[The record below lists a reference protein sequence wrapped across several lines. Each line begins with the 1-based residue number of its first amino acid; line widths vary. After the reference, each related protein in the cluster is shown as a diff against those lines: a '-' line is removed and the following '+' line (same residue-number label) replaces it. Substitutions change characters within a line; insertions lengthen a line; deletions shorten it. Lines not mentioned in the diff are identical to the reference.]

1 MGTPTPSPKLTTEQ
15 PQSQHQPQ
23 RRRWGRWVALGG
35 LMTSGLGLGGLWY
48 GRYWLE
54 REFSP
59 WLAAELSKSL
69 QRPVQLGPVERITWQ
84 GVRFGPSVVPPTPQ
98 QPNFL
103 ATEAL
108 EIQVDFWQYRRDR
121 TIRLDVVAERP
132 RGYLEQN
139 ALTGSFLPELGPPTA
154 ERGLLDLR
162 TVRLRQ
168 GSVTLRPTT
177 GGAIALRN
185 LSVDSQWQTVD
196 PTQQRVAGTVQG
208 QVVLPELAAG
218 VPNPQALTQAI
229 AAGVTQGELAAT
241 GDWDLRAGRGTLTVQ
256 GRRLEMAIARNLVPD
271 LPLSQGIGT
280 GEAQLRFGAGGQ
292 LQQITGEGS
301 LQNGLAR
308 WPNAPQPLTQVQG
321 QGRFSWRKGIWETVL
336 TQGGGRYGAIAW
348 TATGTYRSDRGLDVT
363 LKTPAID
370 VGTWLREA
378 KAVPPVALSGPVQV
392 TATLRGQT
400 PELKAT
406 VQSTGPLQVDRLT
419 LSGFQAQV
427 SSQNFQV
434 FALQGVQAQGELG
447 GEAIANGEI
456 RLTKDIPELFLAG
469 QVSELPAEAYAA
481 GLGISLPISVG
492 TVSAAVQVTGTA
504 NQLQIASQVE
514 APNALYPTRADLRL
528 AGDTVEVRQAEV
540 RSPVGTV
547 AVRGQYNLRQG
558 TWRATANS
566 QGLPLQALVPQ
577 GRGTVIGQVDLQSR
591 GGFAPEAI
599 AAQVNFALP
608 AGLSLDGRVIPEAIA
623 GRLAWDGTNL
633 QLVEGRVGEGLRARG
648 TLDLAL
654 AASPSLTGVNLTVTG
669 AVPLADLRRVLPQL
683 PRNVVG
689 RSTFAGRI
697 SGDPANLQV
706 RGQATVAG
714 VEIGKVVPQGDG
726 TLAFT
731 GEVSGSVADP
741 QVRGTVTL
749 ANGRVD
755 RLTLPPLLTGPLGWD
770 GQGLRLDLTGDG
782 DRLQGTFARDFTP
795 QTLTAKLGTAELS
808 VTPEGN
814 GQRAIARGVPLALLG
829 AIVGQPN
836 VRGQANADLRVEWG
850 PRPRAVGTVTVQQP
864 QLGRIR
870 AERLQAQLTYQDGQF
885 RLQEGTLALERDAT
899 AGSYGFEIA
908 FDPQNPAQTTA
919 TITAKGGQLQ
929 DVVALM
935 QWVEPRDIGRGW
947 GEWAPATALVPPLA
961 LGLATGSSLYRQLE
975 YFAQVRARR
984 EQDEVTT
991 AQANL
996 NLPPLRLLTGK
1007 FGGTLSLK
1015 PGERGPILAADIQ
1028 GENWEYGKFAV
1039 DRVALKGKYQG
1050 ERLFLETLEATQGER
1065 LGRIADAQL
1074 SLGILTSNAS
1084 PLERLRYLQES
1095 QKGRIQLRDFP
1106 LAALRPFPF
1115 FANLPFDIDG
1125 DVSGEVTLGGTV
1137 ALPEAQ
1143 GQFRI
1148 ANGSFDRQAVKS
1160 AEADFNLKNLQ
1171 IQFKGRV
1178 LVSGEEP
1185 IVLSGTYP
1193 LVGDALDMTIAVK
1206 DEGLA
1211 FINIL
1216 NQPVQWQ
1223 GGQGQGN
1230 LTLSGTR
1237 RSPQVRGRIDLKDA
1251 EFRVV
1256 GLPSAIEQVSGFI
1269 EFGLTELLASLTGKF
1284 SDGDLKAEGRL
1295 PIAERA
1301 QTVEN
1306 PLTLSAEKLNLDLKD
1321 LYQGGAQGTVAVTGS
1336 VRSPI
1341 LSGEVILS
1349 DGRILLTGANG
1360 QGGNGGAA
1368 PDNLRLEGLL
1378 VRLADRVQI
1387 TQAPLLNFLARGEIS
1402 VSGTPR
1408 NLQPS
1413 GRIDVLGGQFNAIS
1427 ARFRLDRSFENFATF
1442 QPALGLNP
1450 TLNVRVTGVV
1460 PEVTRVPLPTNPLD
1474 AFNTTTNV
1482 PVTAAGAQR
1491 SLRVQATVTGTAGNP
1506 DIQLSSSP
1514 PRSQAEI
1521 LTLIGGGLLQ
1531 QQSDAAAAIAN
1542 LAGSTFIGF
1551 LQDAIGDVFSLSEF
1565 NLTPTTNNP
1574 VGGRRSGLALSA
1586 EGAIDIGRQF
1596 SISVRGVLND
1606 PAQPTTYTL
1615 RYRLDPNT
1623 LVRTSTDLQGNNSAS
1638 VEYETRF

>member
-1 MGTPTPSPKLTTEQ
+1 MGTPSPKLTTEQ
-15 PQSQHQPQ
+15 LQPKQ
-23 RRRWGRWVALGG
+23 RRWGRWVAVGG
-35 LMTSGLGLGGLWY
+35 LTAFGLGLGGLWY
-48 GRYWLE
+48 GRYWLQ

-98 QPNFL
+98 EPNFL
-103 ATEAL
+103 VAEAL

-132 RGYLEQN
+132 HGYLEQN
-139 ALTGSFLPELGPPTA
+139 ALTGSFLPELGPPMT
-154 ERGLLDLR
+154 ERGGIDLQ

-185 LSVDSQWQTVD
+185 LTVDSRWQTVD
-196 PTQQRVAGTVQG
+196 PTRQRVTGTARG

-218 VPNPQALTQAI
+218 VPNPQALTKAI
-229 AAGVTQGELAAT
+229 AAGTAQGELSLS
-241 GDWDLRAGRGTLTVQ
+241 GDWDLTVGQGTLTVQ
-256 GRRLEMAIARNLVPD
+256 GQRLGMAIARNLVPD
-271 LPLSQGIGT
+271 LPLQQGLGT

-308 WPNAPQPLTQVQG
+308 WPNTPQPLTRMAG
-321 QGRFSWRKGIWETVL
+321 KGRFSWQKGIWEAVL
-336 TQGGGRYGAIAW
+336 TQGEGRYGAIAL
-348 TATGTYRSDRGLDVT
+348 TATGTYRSDRGWDVT

-378 KAVPPVALSGPVQV
+378 KAVPPVVLAGPVQV

-406 VQSTGPLQVDRLT
+406 VQSTGPLQVDRFT

-456 RLTKDIPELFLAG
+456 RLTKDTPELFLAG
-469 QVSELPAEAYAA
+469 RVRDLPAEAYAA
-481 GLGISLPISVG
+481 ALDVSLPMAVG
-492 TVSAAVQVTGTA
+492 TVNAAVQVTGAA
-504 NQLQIASQVE
+504 NQLRIASQVE
-514 APNALYPTRADLRL
+514 APNALYPTQADVRL
-528 AGDTVEVRQAEV
+528 AGDTLEVRRAEV

-547 AVRGQYNLRQG
+547 AVQGQYNLRQG
-558 TWRATANS
+558 TWQATADS
-566 QGLPLQALVPQ
+566 QGLPLQALIPQ
-577 GRGTVIGQVDLQSR
+577 GRGTAIGRAKLQSR

-599 AAQVNFALP
+599 AAQVHFAVP
-608 AGLSLDGRVIPEAIA
+608 AGWSLDGREIPEAIA

-633 QLVEGRVGEGLRARG
+633 QVVEGRVGDRLRAQG
-648 TLDLAL
+648 TLDLAW
-654 AASPSLTGVNLTVTG
+654 ADSPRVTGVNLRVTG
-669 AVPLADLRRVLPQL
+669 TAPLAELRRVLPQL
-683 PRNVVG
+683 PGVG
-689 RSTFAGRI
+689 EGTFAGRI

-706 RGQATVAG
+706 RGQTTVSG
-714 VEIGKVVPQGDG
+714 VEIGKVVPQGAG
-726 TLAFT
+726 TLAFA
-731 GEVSGSVADP
+731 GEVRGPLADP
-741 QVRGTVTL
+741 QVQGTVTL

-755 RLTLPPLLTGPLGWD
+755 RLTLPSRLTGPLRWNE
-770 GQGLRLDLTGDG
+770 QGLRFDLTGDG
-782 DRLQGTFARDFTP
+782 DRLQGALARDFTP

-808 VTPEGN
+808 LTPEGN
-814 GQRAIARGVPLALLG
+814 GQRAIVRGVPLVLLG
-829 AIVGQPN
+829 AIVGQSN
-836 VRGQANADLRVEWG
+836 VRGQVSADLRVVWG
-850 PRPRAVGTVTVQQP
+850 PRPQAEGTVTVEQP

-870 AERLQAQLTYQDGQF
+870 AERLQAQLTYQNG
-885 RLQEGTLALERDAT
+885 RLRLREGTLALGET
-899 AGSYGFEIA
+899 AGSYGFEVD
-908 FDPQNPAQTTA
+908 FDPQNPSQTTA
-919 TITAKGGQLQ
+919 TVTAKGGQLQ

-961 LGLATGSSLYRQLE
+961 LGLAAGSSLYRQLE
-975 YFAQVRARR
+975 YFSQVQARR
-984 EQDEVTT
+984 EQDEIAA

-996 NLPPLRLLTGK
+996 NLPPLRLLTGT
-1007 FGGTLSLK
+1007 FDGTLSLK
-1015 PGERGPILAADIQ
+1015 PGERGPTLAADIQ

-1039 DRVALKGKYQG
+1039 DRVALKGEYRG
-1050 ERLFLETLEATQGER
+1050 ERLFLETLEAAQGER
-1065 LGRIADAQL
+1065 LGRLADVQL
-1074 SLGILTSNAS
+1074 SLGVLTSNAS
-1084 PLERLRYLQES
+1084 PLERLRYLQEP
-1095 QKGRIQLRDFP
+1095 QKGRIQLQDFP
-1106 LAALRPFPF
+1106 LATLRPFPF

-1143 GQFRI
+1143 GRFRI
-1148 ANGSFDRQAVKS
+1148 ANGSFDRQNVKS
-1160 AEADFNLKNLQ
+1160 AEAEFNLKNLQ
-1171 IQFKGRV
+1171 IRFKGQV

-1193 LVGDALDMTIAVK
+1193 LIGDALDVNIAVK
-1206 DEGLA
+1206 NEGLA

-1216 NQPVQWQ
+1216 NQPVRWQ

-1256 GLPSAIEQVSGFI
+1256 GLPAAIEQVSGFI

-1284 SDGDLKAEGRL
+1284 SDGNLKAQGRL
-1295 PIAERA
+1295 PISEGTQA
-1301 QTVEN
+1301 VEN
-1306 PLTLSAEKLNLDLKD
+1306 PLTLFAEKLNLDLKD

-1349 DGRILLTGANG
+1349 DGRILLTEANG
-1360 QGGNGGAA
+1360 GGGNGGTA
-1368 PDNLRLEGLL
+1368 PDNLRLEGLRVKL
-1378 VRLADRVQI
+1378 TDRVQI
-1387 TQAPLLNFLARGEIS
+1387 TRAPLLNFLAQGEIA
-1402 VSGTPR
+1402 VSGTLR

-1413 GRIDVLGGQFNAIS
+1413 GRIDLVGGQFNAIS

-1460 PEVTRVPLPTNPLD
+1460 PEVTRVPLPINPLD
-1474 AFNTTTNV
+1474 AFHTTANV
-1482 PVTAAGAQR
+1482 PVTAPGAQR
-1491 SLRVQATVTGTAGNP
+1491 SLRVQATVTGPASNP

-1551 LQDAIGDVFSLSEF
+1551 LQDAIGDVFNLSEF
-1565 NLTPTTNNP
+1565 NLTPTTTNP
-1574 VGGRRSGLALSA
+1574 VGGRSSGLALSA
-1586 EGAIDIGRQF
+1586 EGAVDIGRQF

-1623 LVRTSTDLQGNNSAS
+1623 LVRTSTDLQGNTSAS

>member
-1 MGTPTPSPKLTTEQ
+1 MDTPTPSPKSGTE
-15 PQSQHQPQ
+15 PSPPP
-23 RRRWGRWVALGG
+23 RRRWGRWVALGS
-35 LMTSGLGLGGLWY
+35 LTTLGLGLGGLWY
-48 GRYWLE
+48 GRYWLQ

-69 QRPVQLGPVERITWQ
+69 QRPVQLGPVERLTWR
-84 GVRFGPSVVPPTPQ
+84 GVRFGPSVVPPTAQ
-98 QPNFL
+98 EANFL
-103 ATEAL
+103 VAKAL
-108 EIQVDFWQYRRDR
+108 EVQVDFWQYRRDR
-121 TIRLDVVAERP
+121 TIRLDVVAEQP
-132 RGYLEQN
+132 HGYLEQN
-139 ALTGSFLPELGPPTA
+139 AVTGSFLPALGPPA
-154 ERGLLDLR
+154 AKRGLIDLQ

-168 GSVTLRPTT
+168 GSVTLRPLQ
-177 GGAIALRN
+177 GKPIALRN
-185 LSVDSQWQTVD
+185 LTVDSQWQTLD
-196 PTQQRVAGTVQG
+196 PVQQRVTGTVRG

-218 VPNPQALTQAI
+218 VPNPQTLTQAI
-229 AAGVTQGELAAT
+229 AAGAAQGELSAQV
-241 GDWDLRAGRGTLTVQ
+241 DWDLTVGQGTVTVE
-256 GRRLEMAIARNLVPD
+256 GKKLGVAIARNWLPD
-271 LPLSQGIGT
+271 LPLQQGAGAAA
-280 GEAQLRFGAGGQ
+280 AQLRFGAGGQ

-308 WPNAPQPLTQVQG
+308 GPNIPQPLSQVAG
-321 QGRFSWRKGIWETVL
+321 KGRFSWRQGIWEAVL
-336 TQGGGRYGAIAW
+336 TQGEGRYGAIAL

-363 LKTPAID
+363 LQTPAID
-370 VGTWLREA
+370 VGTWLQEA
-378 KAVPPVALSGPVQV
+378 KAVPPVALSGLVQV

-406 VQSTGPLQVDRLT
+406 VQSTGPLQVERFM

-434 FALQGVQAQGELG
+434 FALQGVQAQGERG

-456 RLTKDIPELFLAG
+456 RLTGETPELFLAG
-469 QVSELPAEAYAA
+469 RVRDLPAEAYAA
-481 GLGISLPISVG
+481 VLGTALPVPVG
-492 TVSAAVQVTGTA
+492 NLNAAVQVTGAA
-504 NQLQIASQVE
+504 NQLQITSQVE
-514 APNALYPTRADLRL
+514 APAALYPTRADLRL
-528 AGDTVEVRQAEV
+528 AEDTVEVLQAEV

-547 AVRGQYNLRQG
+547 AIRGQYNLRQG
-558 TWRATANS
+558 TWQATADS

-577 GRGTVIGQVDLQSR
+577 GRGTVIGQANLQSR

-608 AGLSLDGRVIPEAIA
+608 AGLSLDGREIPEAIA
-623 GRLAWDGTNL
+623 GQLTWDGTNL
-633 QLVEGRVGEGLRARG
+633 RLVEGRVGDLVRAQG
-648 TLDLAL
+648 TLDLVWG
-654 AASPSLTGVNLTVTG
+654 ASPSLTGVDVRVTG
-669 AVPLADLRRVLPQL
+669 AAPLADWRRLLPQL
-683 PRNVVG
+683 PAAIAG
-689 RSTFAGRI
+689 RGTFAGQI
-697 SGDPANLQV
+697 SGAPTNLQV
-706 RGQATVAG
+706 RGQTTVAG
-714 VEIGKVVPQGDG
+714 VEVGKVIPQGQG
-726 TLAFT
+726 TLAFH
-731 GEVSGSVADP
+731 GEVSGPVADP
-741 QVRGTVTL
+741 QVQGTVTL

-755 RLTLPPLLTGPLGWD
+755 RLTLPPRLTGPLRWD
-770 GQGLRLDLTGDG
+770 GQGLQFDLTGEG
-782 DRLQGTFARDFTP
+782 DRLQGAFNRDFTP

-808 VTPEGN
+808 LTPEGN

-829 AIVGQPN
+829 AIVGQN
-836 VRGQANADLRVEWG
+836 HVRGQANADLRVVWG
-850 PRPRAVGTVTVQQP
+850 PNLQAEGTITVQQP

-870 AERLQAQLTYQDGQF
+870 AERLQAQLTYQNGRF
-885 RLQEGTLALERDAT
+885 RLEEGTLALGRGEA
-899 AGSYGFEIA
+899 AGAYGFAIA

-947 GEWAPATALVPPLA
+947 GDWAPAAALVPPVA
-961 LGLATGSSLYRQLE
+961 LGLAAGSLYRQLE
-975 YFAQVRARR
+975 YFAQVQARI
-984 EQDEVTT
+984 EQDEVAA

-996 NLPPLRLLTGK
+996 NLPPLRLLQGR
-1007 FGGTLSLK
+1007 FDGTLSLR
-1015 PGERGPILAADIQ
+1015 PGDRRPILAADIR

-1039 DRVALKGKYQG
+1039 DRVILKGEYRG
-1050 ERLFLETLEATQGER
+1050 ERLFLETLEAVQGER
-1065 LGRIADAQL
+1065 LGRLADAQL
-1074 SLGILTSNAS
+1074 SLGILTSDAS
-1084 PLERLRYLQES
+1084 PLERLRYLQET
-1095 QKGRIQLRDFP
+1095 QKGRIQLQDFP
-1106 LAALRPFPF
+1106 LATLRPFPF

-1137 ALPEAQ
+1137 ALPEAE
-1143 GQFRI
+1143 GRFRI
-1148 ANGSFDRQAVKS
+1148 ANGSFDRQNVKS
-1160 AEADFNLKNLQ
+1160 AEADFRLKNLQ
-1171 IQFKGRV
+1171 IQFKGQV
-1178 LVSGEEP
+1178 LVAGEEP

-1193 LVGDALDMTIAVK
+1193 LMGDALDVNIAVK

-1216 NQPVQWQ
+1216 NQPVRWQ

-1256 GLPSAIEQVSGFI
+1256 GLPAAIEQVSGFI

-1295 PIAERA
+1295 PTIEGA
-1301 QTVEN
+1301 QAVEN
-1306 PLTLSAEKLNLDLKD
+1306 PLTFSAEKLNLDLKD

-1336 VRSPI
+1336 LRSPI

-1349 DGRILLTGANG
+1349 DGRILLTEPSGRG
-1360 QGGNGGAA
+1360 ENGGAA

-1378 VRLADRVQI
+1378 VKLAERVQI
-1387 TQAPLLNFLARGEIS
+1387 SRAPLLNFVAQGEIS

-1413 GRIDVLGGQFNAIS
+1413 GRIDLVGGQFNAIS

-1474 AFNTTTNV
+1474 AFNTSTNV
-1482 PVTAAGAQR
+1482 PVTAPGAQR
-1491 SLRVQATVTGTAGNP
+1491 SLQVQATVTGTASNP

-1551 LQDAIGDVFSLSEF
+1551 LQDAIGDVFNLSEF

-1574 VGGRRSGLALSA
+1574 VGGRSSGLALSA

-1623 LVRTSTDLQGNNSAS
+1623 LVRTSTDLQGNTSAS